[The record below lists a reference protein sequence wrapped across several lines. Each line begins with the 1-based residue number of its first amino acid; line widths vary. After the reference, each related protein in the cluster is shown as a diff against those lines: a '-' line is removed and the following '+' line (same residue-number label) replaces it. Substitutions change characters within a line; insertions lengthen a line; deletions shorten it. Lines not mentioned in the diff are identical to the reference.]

1 MRTADK
7 RDAGPRGLSRA
18 FSVRRHGALSIH
30 VQLLEQLKH
39 HIEERTWGPGA
50 QLPPAQHLAGSLG
63 IHSNTVRSVYRE
75 LERAGYL
82 VSAQGRGT
90 FVAADS
96 PAGNDALQR
105 VHDLLDE
112 AVIHSRRLGLSADDL
127 ARHAFL
133 RARIF
138 TPHAEAVRMLFVE
151 CTSWDVEQHSKSIA
165 EGTGVSPTG
174 ILVRDF
180 LQKEP
185 GYVGRFDVIA
195 TTLFHITEVQRKVG
209 RDRHV
214 FTLMLEPSFEEV
226 VARLLPLR
234 QGTRIAI
241 VCSTRSKADKYV
253 SSLLARG
260 VSHLRYLAVG
270 IENRV
275 ALKQAFQK
283 ADQVWIS
290 KAVADIWKGPWP
302 GTKPVFHFVQIIDAT
317 SLRLLR
323 RFVGEIEERAANG
336 GQPTKG
342 SGAAGQP

>member
-1 MRTADK
+1 MTQAK
-7 RDAGPRGLSRA
+7 RNSDSSRGLSRA
-18 FSVRRHGALSIH
+18 FAVRRDGALSIH

-63 IHSNTVRSVYRE
+63 IHSNTVRAVYLE
-75 LERAGYL
+75 LERAGYV

-96 PAGNDALQR
+96 PAGSDALQR

-112 AVIHSRRLGLSADDL
+112 AVLQARRLGLSPDDL

-138 TPHAEAVRMLFVE
+138 TPHAVSVRMLFVE
-151 CTSWDVEQHSKSIA
+151 CTRWDVETQGRAIA
-165 EGTGVSPTG
+165 EGTGVTPAG
-174 ILVRDF
+174 ILVRDY
-180 LQKEP
+180 LEK
-185 GYVGRFDVIA
+185 GADYLDRFDVIA
-195 TTLFHITEVQRKVG
+195 TTLFHVTEVQRKAG
-209 RDRHV
+209 RDRRV

-241 VCSTRSKADKYV
+241 VCSSRSKADKYV

-260 VSHLRYLAVG
+260 LNHLRYVPVG
-270 IENRV
+270 VTNRA

-302 GTKPVFHFVQIIDAT
+302 ADKPVFHFVQVIDAT

-323 RFVGEIEERAANG
+323 RFVGEVESRGQASAQAA
-336 GQPTKG
+336 
-342 SGAAGQP
+342 AAGAVSV